1 MNTPDTEERFQIIE
15 SILQTH
21 STLLTSFHGR
31 LAELNTYAPKAQP
44 RKPLQLFLVMRTDF
58 IDLQEVA
65 GVGYYK
71 EFVVCCED
79 AETARLTSPYW
90 WGSIRYL
97 ADTPNGALID
107 SRGGRPDCRWAK
119 NVRDIGVRHLGE
131 AAAEISQGIVS
142 ISYVPWQ

>member
-1 MNTPDTEERFQIIE
+1 MNTPDTEARLRVLEAVTR
-15 SILQTH
+15 TH
-21 STLLTSFHGR
+21 STLLTALQGR
-31 LAELNTYAPKAQP
+31 VAELSTPASKALQSE
-44 RKPLQLFLVMRTDF
+44 PLQLFLVMRTDF

-79 AETARLTSPYW
+79 VETARLTSPYW

-119 NVRDIGVRHLGE
+119 NVRDIDVRHLGE
-131 AAAEISQGIVS
+131 AAAEVSQGIVS